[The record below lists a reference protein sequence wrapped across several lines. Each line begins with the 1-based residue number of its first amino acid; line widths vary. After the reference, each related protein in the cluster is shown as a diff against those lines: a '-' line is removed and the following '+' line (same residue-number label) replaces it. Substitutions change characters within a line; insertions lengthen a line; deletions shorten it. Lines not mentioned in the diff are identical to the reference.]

1 MGRPFIGPLAP
12 VVKGLHPL
20 GHHRLANFAERPHD
34 IEMSDDSDTI
44 ALRATVIAGHTIA
57 RYQKRRPI

>member
-1 MGRPFIGPLAP
+1 LD
-12 VVKGLHPL
+12 
-20 GHHRLANFAERPHD
+20 HHRLANFAERPHD